1 MLIELGMLSKREEI
15 EEVTKKVEKQ
25 WSLEKKM
32 NEMVDALKEIRLGI
46 IPYKTTYVLQALD
59 EIT

>member
-1 MLIELGMLSKREEI
+1 
-15 EEVTKKVEKQ
+15 
-25 WSLEKKM
+25 
-32 NEMVDALKEIRLGI
+32 VDALKEIRLGI